1 MENFML
7 LRLSS
12 KGQLVLPKKIREK
25 LHLKNGDQFR
35 ARIVDGKIILE
46 PVKKDAIK
54 MLHGVLAGTDVLTQ
68 LEEEHR
74 REVQHDRD
82 LLA

>member
-1 MENFML
+1 ML

-25 LHLKNGDQFR
+25 LHLKNGDQFQ
-35 ARIVDGKIILE
+35 ARIEDGKIVLE
-46 PVKKDAIK
+46 PVKMDVVAR
-54 MLHGVLAGTDVLTQ
+54 LHGILAGTDVLKE

-74 REVQHDRD
+74 REIEHDRD
-82 LLA
+82 LSA

>member
-1 MENFML
+1 ML

-25 LHLKNGDQFR
+25 LHLTSGDQFQ
-35 ARIVDGKIILE
+35 ARIVDGKIVLE
-46 PVKKDAIK
+46 LLKKDTIDR
-54 MLHGVLAGTDVLTQ
+54 LHGILAGTDVLKE

-74 REVQHDRD
+74 QEIEHDRN
-82 LLA
+82 LPA